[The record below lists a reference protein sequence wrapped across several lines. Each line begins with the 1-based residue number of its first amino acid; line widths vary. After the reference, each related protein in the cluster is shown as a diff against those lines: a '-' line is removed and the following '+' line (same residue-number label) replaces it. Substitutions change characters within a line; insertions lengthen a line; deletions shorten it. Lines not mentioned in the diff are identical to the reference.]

1 MGGRAR
7 CRPRCRT
14 AVTGPELVA
23 ELSRLGYRTQVEMS
37 RALGVS
43 EGTVSLLK
51 VGKRKPGR
59 AVLRVVELLRSRGAV
74 MPGDA
79 A

>member
-1 MGGRAR
+1 M
-7 CRPRCRT
+7 
-14 AVTGPELVA
+14 TGPELVA

-59 AVLRVVELLRSRGAV
+59 AVLRVVELLRSRA
-74 MPGDA
+74 
-79 A
+79 